1 VVESLNLKS
10 FLSRL
15 PEFLPP
21 GRPVVYFDY
30 AVYSNVGDL
39 LIHKATEAFF
49 SANGNRVIDAF
60 SLQNY
65 GKALKRRFA
74 KDAILV
80 FQGGGNLG
88 DLFPRHD
95 RLRLDVL
102 NAFPS
107 HAAVVLPQTAYY
119 SDHAQASAILSA
131 YADHPR
137 LEILLRDTRSLDL
150 VTPHLPGRA
159 HLMPDMAH
167 VLQNDAFVHA
177 AWRNVVPRGDL
188 DFMREPWT
196 PDAGAGRPT
205 RVGERDIRVW
215 NWPEY
220 LLAEEW
226 RWIEAAKKRH
236 RRDARRW
243 HTRGPL
249 RYWRPRRDRIL
260 TRALAYFAA
269 YECIHTNRLHGSL
282 IGLLCNRRVVMYDTA
297 YGKLAGY
304 YHTWLADDNAVTF
317 GGALDRATV

>member
-1 VVESLNLKS
+1 MKS